1 MKKKE
6 KNVKDEVDIAEEPA
20 SSPEVEI
27 MADDPEMTKEDAEPM
42 AIDYEDKWRRSLA
55 DLDNMRK
62 RSDREMEHLR
72 KFASETLI
80 LDIMRS
86 IEDMERAMDM
96 SKMKKEDGV
105 QDAKEEHLDMVKG
118 FEMILKDM
126 NSTLAKNGVTAIE
139 TVGARFDPNVHEAL
153 MQACTDC
160 LDDDNMVIEELQRG
174 YMLHDKVIRYAK
186 VKVAKYEEGGMKNE

>member
-1 MKKKE
+1 MKKKQ
-6 KNVKDEVDIAEEPA
+6 KNIKDEADIAEDA
-20 SSPEVEI
+20 VIAPEVEI
-27 MADDPEMTKEDAEPM
+27 MADEP
-42 AIDYEDKWRRSLA
+42 IDTEPVVINFEDKWKRALA

-72 KFASETLI
+72 KFASEILI

-86 IEDMERAMDM
+86 IEDMERAMNI
-96 SKMKKEDGV
+96 SKLKKQDGV
-105 QDAKEEHLDMVKG
+105 QDAKEEHLDMIKG
-118 FEMILKDM
+118 LEMILKDM
-126 NSTLAKNGVTAIE
+126 NNTLAKNGVTAIE

-160 LDDDNMVIEELQRG
+160 LDDDNVVIEELQRG

-186 VKVAKYEEGGMKNE
+186 VKVAKYEEGGS